1 MAAQADKTSV
11 YKVCRHFW
19 LITQTYTFI
28 CFTGRNFLAIKQKV
42 RVNKQKVL
50 PFLLNNTKVASF
62 LINKQIWRVKPAY

>member
-11 YKVCRHFW
+11 CKVRRHFW

-28 CFTGRNFLAIKQKV
+28 CLIGRNFLAIKQKV